1 MGVTLKNIASQLGL
15 SYTTVSRALNNHK
28 EIKPS
33 TRKLV
38 KETADSMGYVP
49 NSIAQGLVMKKTKTL
64 GLILP
69 DITDGFMAELAKE
82 IEIVSN
88 RAGYTIFLCNTN
100 WSKER
105 TRDYVKKLIERRVDG
120 IIMIPTSNDISFLE
134 TALKYD
140 TRIIFIGSSLKK
152 IEVKSIQVDNYKAIK
167 IAVFH
172 LLGKNKKNIAYLG
185 GGKELFANEERFTA
199 FKDILQNNSLF
210 DPKLVANS
218 HEIRKDGYLLV
229 EELLKKKVK
238 FDSIIAFNDVIAMGA
253 IKKLNELNIRVPED
267 VAVIGFDDSPISRI
281 LGVGLSTIKQP
292 IEEMAKLAFDEVIK
306 NKDNKRI
313 LLDPI
318 FIQRNSS

>member
-82 IEIVSN
+82 IEIVSS

-134 TALKYD
+134 AALKYD
-140 TRIIFIGSSLKK
+140 TRIIFIGSNLKT
-152 IEVKSIQVDNYKAIK
+152 INVTSIQVDNYKAIK
-167 IAVFH
+167 IAIFH
-172 LLGKNKKNIAYLG
+172 LLAKNKKNIAYLG
-185 GGKELFANEERFTA
+185 GGKELFANEERFSA
-199 FKDILQNNSLF
+199 FKNILQNNDLF
-210 DPKLVANS
+210 NPKLVENS

-229 EELLKKKVK
+229 EELLKKQIK
-238 FDSIIAFNDVIAMGA
+238 FDSIIAFNDIIAMGA
-253 IKKLNELNIRVPED
+253 IKRLKELNIRVPED

-281 LGVGLSTIKQP
+281 LGVELSTIKQP

-306 NKDNKRI
+306 NKDNKNI

-318 FIQRNSS
+318 FIQRSSS

>member
-15 SYTTVSRALNNHK
+15 SYTTVSRALNDHK
-28 EIKPS
+28 EIKLS
-33 TRKLV
+33 TRKLI

-49 NSIAQGLVMKKTKTL
+49 NSIAQGLVMKKTKTI

-82 IEIVSN
+82 IEIISN
-88 RAGYTIFLCNTN
+88 QSGYTIFLCSTN
-100 WSKER
+100 WNKER

-167 IAVFH
+167 IAIFH
-172 LLGKNKKNIAYLG
+172 LLAKNKKNIAYLG
-185 GGKELFANEERFTA
+185 GGKELFANEERVIA
-199 FKDILQNNSLF
+199 FKEILTENNLL
-210 DPKLVANS
+210 DPKLIANS

-229 EELLKKKVK
+229 EELLKKKIK
-238 FDSIIAFNDVIAMGA
+238 FDSIIAFNDIIAMGA
-253 IKKLNELNIRVPED
+253 IRKLKELNIRIPED
-267 VAVIGFDDSPISRI
+267 VAIIGFDDSPISSI
-281 LGVGLSTIKQP
+281 LGIGLTTIKQP
-292 IEEMAKLAFDEVIK
+292 IKEMAKLAFNEIIK
-306 NKDNKRI
+306 NKDNKKI

>member
-1 MGVTLKNIASQLGL
+1 MGVTLKNIASYLGL

-69 DITDGFMAELAKE
+69 DITDSFMAELAKE
-82 IEIVSN
+82 IEIVSS
-88 RAGYTIFLCNTN
+88 RSGYTLFLCNTN

-105 TRDYVKKLIERRVDG
+105 TRNYVKKLIERRVDG
-120 IIMIPTSNDISFLE
+120 IIMIPTSKDISFLE
-134 TALKYD
+134 SALKYD
-140 TRIIFIGSSLKK
+140 TRIIFIGSSLKE

-172 LLGKNKKNIAYLG
+172 LLAKNKKNIAYLG
-185 GGKELFANEERFTA
+185 GGKELFVNEERFTA
-199 FKDILQNNSLF
+199 FKDILQSNNLF
-210 DPKLVANS
+210 NPKLVENF

-229 EELLKKKVK
+229 EELLKKQIK
-238 FDSIIAFNDVIAMGA
+238 FDSIIAFNDIIAMGA
-253 IKKLNELNIRVPED
+253 IKKLKELNIRVPED
-267 VAVIGFDDSPISRI
+267 VAVIGFDDSPISKI

-306 NKDNKRI
+306 NKDNKNI

-318 FIQRNSS
+318 FIQRSSS